1 MNKNTVSGD
10 IIDWQ
15 LRQMGASNITFVNS
29 NMYIVDFKLEG
40 GLLVSYV
47 FNITRGDKYVL
58 QRMRPYAMVQGKYAN
73 TAEIAEFIEKV
84 RNAERSSNFVKFIEI
99 SKKGAEFA
107 EALENLFLNYNVG
120 REEME
125 SMEEKLDRL
134 LEHIGQA
141 KEKAAPIQ
149 MP

>member
-1 MNKNTVSGD
+1 M
-10 IIDWQ
+10 
-15 LRQMGASNITFVNS
+15 
-29 NMYIVDFKLEG
+29 
-40 GLLVSYV
+40 
-47 FNITRGDKYVL
+47 
-58 QRMRPYAMVQGKYAN
+58 
-73 TAEIAEFIEKV
+73 
-84 RNAERSSNFVKFIEI
+84 
-99 SKKGAEFA
+99 
-107 EALENLFLNYNVG
+107 G